1 MLQLWFGPVGV
12 GDLPDMSQPTW
23 RRGLVWKDEKLYA
36 FEHQS
41 VLVMRMWPDMLAW
54 RRTKTK
60 PWAATRRYAD
70 ERIAGELLKPGEIE
84 RYALFRTKFGGPLRW
99 EDCFDRRKLDFAAL
113 LPAYQAIP
121 DRERGIASKFC
132 DRRWHVLALMARCP
146 GAADLME
153 ANPALGYMLANS
165 WVLKAATPTQPM
177 RAARA
182 VLSKSQ
188 THIQSWL
195 DLPGTER
202 VRRILQK
209 IEPQAL
215 QGRTLPLL
223 QQALWRPELQDMLA
237 HLPRISAD
245 VLRFVLD
252 QDSMSRLTP
261 KFLAEVVSQS
271 TRHAESEEGGG
282 LGAVGLWVDSIR
294 MARHIGSPALPSVP
308 TRASGAAA
316 EPVAGP
322 GSASRGAAGRG
333 VCGRSARGGFE
344 AGANGVFAEAASSN
358 ASGPSASATGH
369 ATDSPGRELVQCL
382 CLARHVTTTQGD
394 EMTTLSERIAALKAA
409 GRLLTQM
416 AKAPDP
422 SEAVRVGR
430 WYLEDYPTDA
440 ELDRRLSDLEGYRLL
455 LATRRIERVRAL
467 VEELQSPNA
476 SRFSELDRAWIDEAH
491 RIERHYPRR
500 HELREAVR
508 SPHGA
513 RVWADFYLDRPSRQA
528 SLLTLGDAW
537 VWAGR
542 PAARRE
548 ALRRLPYVIAC
559 LERDEQFPPLGVSAA
574 RQVLAQLPTKAEL
587 GRRLSGLG
595 SRRFHDALDALEQ
608 GCQLVEAVV
617 DGTLPASVRQQ
628 QLVNAIGLHLP
639 HSECFP
645 LFGLDPRQ
653 RRTWNRWLFQSG
665 VRKR

>member
-1 MLQLWFGPVGV
+1 MRRMLSLDRRGFRAKDS
-12 GDLPDMSQPTW
+12 DLPDMSQPTW

-294 MARHIGSPALPSVP
+294 MARHIGSP
-308 TRASGAAA
+308 
-316 EPVAGP
+316 
-322 GSASRGAAGRG
+322 
-333 VCGRSARGGFE
+333 C
-344 AGANGVFAEAASSN
+344 
-358 ASGPSASATGH
+358 
-369 ATDSPGRELVQCL
+369 
-382 CLARHVTTTQGD
+382 
-394 EMTTLSERIAALKAA
+394 
-409 GRLLTQM
+409 
-416 AKAPDP
+416 
-422 SEAVRVGR
+422 
-430 WYLEDYPTDA
+430 
-440 ELDRRLSDLEGYRLL
+440 
-455 LATRRIERVRAL
+455 
-467 VEELQSPNA
+467 VEELRSVGQLRRWHDEVVRDYN
-476 SRFSELDRAWIDEAH
+476 RALAEQATRGDFPGVDPQPHCDEAFRYGAAPFGGTADIRPIQSFGELLAEGLEMQH
-491 RIERHYPRR
+491 CVASYHHAVSAGAYFVYRVERP
-500 HELREAVR
+500 VR
-508 SPHGA
+508 G
-513 RVWADFYLDRPSRQA
+513 
-528 SLLTLGDAW
+528 TLGIIRKRGT
-537 VWAGR
+537 WAVDQLMGPR
-542 PAARRE
+542 NRRVPAS
-548 ALRRLPYVIAC
+548 I
-559 LERDEQFPPLGVSAA
+559 RDEIW
-574 RQVLAQLPTKAEL
+574 T
-587 GRRLSGLG
+587 GLC
-595 SRRFHDALDALEQ
+595 S
-608 GCQLVEAVV
+608 
-617 DGTLPASVRQQ
+617 TSPAS
-628 QLVNAIGLHLP
+628 A
-639 HSECFP
+639 
-645 LFGLDPRQ
+645 
-653 RRTWNRWLFQSG
+653 
-665 VRKR
+665 